1 MAEHRHEP
9 GAEPDPEMTREL
21 AAWWHGKL
29 CPRCG
34 SPGPVSFGA
43 ELVCGRCGL
52 VWHADAPERF
62 R

>member
-1 MAEHRHEP
+1 MPPQHRREP
-9 GAEPDPEMTREL
+9 APDEEMTRQLEQ
-21 AAWWHGKL
+21 WWHNLL

-34 SPGPVSFGA
+34 SHGPVSFGA

-52 VWHADAPERF
+52 VWQADAPERF